1 MNPCGWFRRVV
12 LCCRQGEDAAPPR
25 VMVFASS
32 QEAAAAAAQPLRNV
46 LWGQHNISVL
56 LPEGEEPI
64 KVGRVSC
71 LLGKTRSGIKQAQI
85 LLPWPQSTR
94 VPPGPCCFHV
104 SSGFGGHQNGRMLL
118 CSADICA
125 FPAWY
130 CLQGMGLCRYFCL
143 N

>member
-1 MNPCGWFRRVV
+1 MTPSPVQNQQQFNLHHRLCQGSQGPPPGYSRRVA

-64 KVGRVSC
+64 KVGQGAC
-71 LLGKTRSGIKQAQI
+71 LLGKFGITRAWS
-85 LLPWPQSTR
+85 LLS
-94 VPPGPCCFHV
+94 
-104 SSGFGGHQNGRMLL
+104 
-118 CSADICA
+118 
-125 FPAWY
+125 
-130 CLQGMGLCRYFCL
+130 
-143 N
+143 

>member
-1 MNPCGWFRRVV
+1 M

-64 KVGRVSC
+64 KVGRGSRLRGNCGVKQDRACC
-71 LLGKTRSGIKQAQI
+71 LASVNKGAKEIV
-85 LLPWPQSTR
+85 LLYMGPLALVPGDQNARHLHWSTHLCPR
-94 VPPGPCCFHV
+94 PG
-104 SSGFGGHQNGRMLL
+104 
-118 CSADICA
+118 
-125 FPAWY
+125 
-130 CLQGMGLCRYFCL
+130 
-143 N
+143 

>member
-104 SSGFGGHQNGRMLL
+104 SSGFG
-118 CSADICA
+118 
-125 FPAWY
+125 AWASEWKDVA
-130 CLQGMGLCRYFCL
+130 LFC
-143 N
+143 